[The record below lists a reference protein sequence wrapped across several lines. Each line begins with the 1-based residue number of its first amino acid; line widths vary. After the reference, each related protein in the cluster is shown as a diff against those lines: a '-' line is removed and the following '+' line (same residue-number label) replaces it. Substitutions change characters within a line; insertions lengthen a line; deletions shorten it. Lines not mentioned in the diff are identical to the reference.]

1 MQWTD
6 NHHPSLS
13 QLTEPDDLLAKGQRL
28 LVCQEVA
35 DAALAHHDH
44 LGDHHDQPAHLDHHN
59 QFPHNDHLQYRHHH
73 HFNQLAYNHHRHPDA
88 EQLDI

>member
-28 LVCQEVA
+28 LVGKEVA

-44 LGDHHDQPAHLDHHN
+44 LGRHCDQLAHLHQHD
-59 QFPHNDHLQYRHHH
+59 QFPHNDHFEHRHDHH
-73 HFNQLAYNHHRHPDA
+73 IDHQLA
-88 EQLDI
+88 I